1 MNLVRHV
8 RRHSVHLKE
17 MTYMAQIATKTVT
30 AASMMK
36 SHLLQFEQS

>member
-8 RRHSVHLKE
+8 RRHSVSLE
-17 MTYMAQIATKTVT
+17 EITYIAQTATKTVT

-36 SHLLQFEQS
+36 SHLLQFE